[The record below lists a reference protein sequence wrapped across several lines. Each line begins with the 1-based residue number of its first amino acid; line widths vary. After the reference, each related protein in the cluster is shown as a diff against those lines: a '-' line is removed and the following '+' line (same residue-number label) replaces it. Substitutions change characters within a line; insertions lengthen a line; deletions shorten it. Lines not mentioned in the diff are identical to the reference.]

1 MKIQLNLPARNQ
13 KNLAFCNS
21 NDAKKHLKATETWQK
36 NLPITDLIET
46 GNSLVTALD
55 EIARL
60 DCSPD
65 QLFQLAEKLHSPAI
79 TACFDIHQRYLE
91 RAITFDSRQQE
102 YFELCNSILQKL
114 ATVYRAVVQSCLD
127 HKQQGDILAKACHRA
142 LADESQIYL
151 LDCQLYRPT
160 PKGFWLELHTL
171 YRVAEQF
178 KLLDFEQADSH
189 SDKKR
194 HLSITNIYK
203 RTLLISRSRY
213 NKLTPEEI
221 RQTWNALAIWSP
233 HCKISP
239 KSGLRIYF
247 AVNLA
252 ADEGMHYAAPDPDKP
267 TKGVFGVDARVL
279 ASHLGKLRDK
289 PDANSTLSPQLISH
303 LASAWS
309 QISRRQ
315 HKRQSSNQSCDIC
328 PGFIAAHY
336 QLSGGQ
342 DFNQLT
348 APHVQ
353 SADSEQSTFD
363 HDKDDVW
370 SGVKDLEAKNKEKLP
385 TEKTEAVIDFNNA
398 DGAEDGRYKPLS
410 VKVINTSASGYCLQL
425 SSSSKL
431 KVGDPLVLREN
442 SRNNTAPWL
451 MAAIRWIEVQ
461 ADQSIKIGV
470 ELLSAKSEPCAISLI
485 HKQRQTSHFQRCFL
499 LPDIPAIAQLSSL
512 IIPQSDAKSD
522 QKFEL
527 LHNGEIKKG
536 QLTKCISSTAVY
548 SEYQYRLF
556 E

>member
-13 KNLAFCNS
+13 KSLSFCNS
-21 NDAKKHLKATETWQK
+21 RDVKTHLQAAETWQK

-46 GNSLVTALD
+46 GNSLVNALN

-60 DCSPD
+60 DCQPD
-65 QLFQLAEKLHSPAI
+65 LHFQLAEKLRSPSI
-79 TACFDIHQRYLE
+79 TASFDIHQRYLE
-91 RAITFDSRQQE
+91 RTITFDSRQQE
-102 YFELCNSILQKL
+102 YFELCNRLLQKL
-114 ATVYRAVVQSCLD
+114 ATVYRAIVQSCLD
-127 HKQQGDILAKACHRA
+127 HKQHGDILAKACHRA
-142 LADESQIYL
+142 FADESQIYL

-171 YRVAEQF
+171 YRIAEQF
-178 KLLDFEQADSH
+178 KLLDFEQTDLH
-189 SDKKR
+189 CDKKR
-194 HLSITNIYK
+194 RLSIVDIYK
-203 RTLLISRSRY
+203 QSLLLSRSRY

-221 RQTWNALAIWSP
+221 RQTWDALAIWSS

-239 KSGLRIYF
+239 KSGLKIYF

-267 TKGVFGVDARVL
+267 TKDVIGIDARVL
-279 ASHLGKLRDK
+279 ANHLGKLRDK
-289 PDANSTLSPQLISH
+289 PESNSILSSLLISH

-315 HKRQSSNQSCDIC
+315 HKRQASNQSCEIC
-328 PGFIAAHY
+328 PGFSAAHY

-342 DFNQLT
+342 DFNQLI
-348 APHVQ
+348 APYMK
-353 SADSEQSTFD
+353 SEDTEQNSFD
-363 HDKDDVW
+363 PDKDDVW
-370 SGVKDLEAKNKEKLP
+370 SGVKDLDAKNKEKLP
-385 TEKTEAVIDFNNA
+385 TEKVEAVIDFNNT
-398 DGAEDGRYKPLS
+398 GGTESGRYKPLS
-410 VKVINTSASGYCLQL
+410 ALVINTSAGGYCLEL
-425 SSSSKL
+425 PPSSKF
-431 KVGDPLVLREN
+431 KVGDPLILREN
-442 SRNNTAPWL
+442 SNNDSAPWL

-461 ADQSIKIGV
+461 EDQSVKIGV
-470 ELLSAKSEPCAISLI
+470 ELLSAKSEPGAISLI
-485 HKQRQTSHFQRCFL
+485 HKQKASSHFQRCFF

-512 IIPQSDAKSD
+512 IIPQSEAKSD

-527 LHNGEIKKG
+527 LHNGEMKKG